1 MRKYEMLYVIDG
13 AATDEAKEAIVSKF
27 ENLVTTNGGTVEAID
42 KWGSRKLAYE
52 IDYKSEGYYV
62 LMTFEAEPSFIKE
75 LDRVAGITE
84 SVIRRFITVK
94 ESK

>member
-1 MRKYEMLYVIDG
+1 MRKYEMLYAIDG
-13 AATDEAKEAIVSKF
+13 AASDEAKDAIVAKF
-27 ENLVTTNGGTVEAID
+27 ESLVTANGGSVESID

-52 IDYKSEGYYV
+52 IDYKTEGYFV

-94 ESK
+94 EGK